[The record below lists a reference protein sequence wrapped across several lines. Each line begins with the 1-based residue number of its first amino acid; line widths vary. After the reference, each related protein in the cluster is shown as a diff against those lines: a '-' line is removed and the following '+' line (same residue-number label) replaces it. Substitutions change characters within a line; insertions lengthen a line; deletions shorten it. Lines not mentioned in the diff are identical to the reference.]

1 MNILSRS
8 MPPGDSTFLHR
19 KYIEALIDQ
28 VNVLT
33 RNISGVQAAIGGRGL
48 YAGAGSP
55 EGIVAAGPGSI
66 YFDTTN
72 PLAPVQYVKGSGTG
86 TTGWL

>member
-8 MPPGDSTFLHR
+8 MPPGNATFLHR

-33 RNISGVQAAIGGRGL
+33 RNISAIQASTGGRGL
-48 YAGAGSP
+48 YSGTGSP
-55 EGIVAAGPGSI
+55 EGVITAQPGSL
-66 YFDTTN
+66 YFDTTT
-72 PLAPVQYVKGSGTG
+72 PSSPVQYVKGSGSG
-86 TTGWL
+86 NTGWI